1 MFHYLVTF
9 KTSIQAYNSTPFFGQ
24 RRCDSRVQ
32 GMGALKLLKSMAH
45 LIRFQSLYI
54 LPLTCALDTTSMSH
68 VEVVHA
74 QNEIATRVKKEGK
87 NPAVLKL
94 LGMPRNP
101 TPTM

>member
-1 MFHYLVTF
+1 M
-9 KTSIQAYNSTPFFGQ
+9 
-24 RRCDSRVQ
+24 
-32 GMGALKLLKSMAH
+32 GMGRS
-45 LIRFQSLYI
+45 SLYSVLCMFTCI
-54 LPLTCALDTTSMSH
+54 VFIIYINNNNNNNNKLTCALDTTSMSH

-74 QNEIATRVKKEGK
+74 QNEMATRVKKEGK